1 MKTCLRLSLL
11 AASASALLAAPTI
24 ASAQALPAGMTSM
37 SIAKSEAILG
47 GAPSALAAILAK
59 QSGYAVPAPVQTAA
73 LTPASYRPLVTQAVL
88 RTAEP
93 LFAPA
98 VLSGRP
104 DVFGTVAVN
113 VGKTK
118 LDGPWHRIQRASV
131 TGAPAAFAVSL
142 RGLDP
147 VARAD
152 AINRYV
158 NRRVQFT
165 DDSRQY
171 GRNDMWAAASE
182 TLARGRGDCEDY
194 AIAKMQMLR
203 AAGIADRDLYLVI
216 LKDLVRRADHAVLV
230 VRAGGRMLLLDN
242 GTDRL
247 SDTETVRDYRPVLT
261 FNAAGTWTHGYRRTI
276 APLNVASAVTAASAA
291 TLAPSAL

>member
-11 AASASALLAAPTI
+11 AATASGLLAAPTI

-37 SIAKSEAILG
+37 SLAKSEAILG
-47 GAPSALAAILAK
+47 GAPSALAAIMAS
-59 QSGYAVPAPVQTAA
+59 QSGYVAPIVAQPATLA
-73 LTPASYRPLVTQAVL
+73 PASYRLAPTPAVL
-88 RTAEP
+88 RTGAA
-93 LFAPA
+93 LYAPA

-104 DVFGTVAVN
+104 DVFGSVAVSI
-113 VGKTK
+113 GATK
-118 LDGPWHRIQRASV
+118 LDSRWRKVEHASV
-131 TGAPAAFAVSL
+131 YGAAAGYAASL
-142 RGLDP
+142 RDRDA

-158 NRRVQFT
+158 NHRVRFV
-165 DDSRQY
+165 DDSRQF
-171 GRNDMWAAASE
+171 GQNDLWSPAAD
-182 TLARGRGDCEDY
+182 TLRRGKGDCEDY

-242 GTDRL
+242 GTDVI

-261 FNAAGTWTHGYRRTI
+261 FNSAGTWTHGYRRSV
-276 APLNVASAVTAASAA
+276 APLNVASAVTAVA
-291 TLAPSAL
+291 TTSLAPSAK